1 MKGKVHFIAIGGSVM
16 HNLAITLK
24 QLGYEVS
31 GSDDKIYDPSRSRLE
46 KYNLLPKDLG
56 WFPELIDKE
65 IDFIVLGMHAKKD
78 NPELLKALDLDCK
91 IYSYPELIFEFSKSK
106 TRITIGGSHG
116 KTTVSS
122 MILHVLDF
130 YDIKVDYLLGAQI
143 EGFENM
149 VHITDDNEFIL
160 IEGDEYL
167 SSPIDNSPKFHK
179 YNSNIAVIT
188 GIAWDHINVF
198 PSFENYISQFEK
210 FIETITDGGVLVF
223 NELDKLVLYIVNKSE
238 KTIRKIGYGKPNFE
252 IVDGVTYVK
261 TSEGDV
267 PLKVFGDHNLSNL
280 SAAKQ
285 ICALMG
291 VFDDEFFTAIASF
304 KGASKRLETI
314 YRDNN
319 KIIIKDFAHS
329 PSKLKA
335 TIDAVK
341 NQFSNKNIIAV
352 YELHTYSSFNQKF
365 IKEYLN
371 SMSSADKKIV
381 YYDDEVLKKRSE
393 FKINEKIIK
402 DSFGSDDLIVISKKS
417 VLEESIL
424 KINLHNSVLLMM
436 SSGNFSSID
445 MLSVVK
451 NNNL

>member
-1 MKGKVHFIAIGGSVM
+1 MKGKIHFIAIGGSVM

-31 GSDDKIYDPSRSRLE
+31 GSDDKIYDPSKSRL
-46 KYNLLPKDLG
+46 KKHNLLPKNLG

-122 MILHVLDF
+122 MILHVLNF

-149 VHITDDNEFIL
+149 VHISDDNDFIL

-167 SSPIDNSPKFHK
+167 SSPIDNTPKFHK

-198 PSFENYISQFEK
+198 PTFENYVSQFEK

-223 NELDKLVLYIVNKSE
+223 NELDKLVLDTVNKSD
-238 KTIRKIGYGKPNFE
+238 KTIRKIGYGKPDFE
-252 IVDGVTYVK
+252 IVDEVTYIK
-261 TSEGDV
+261 TSEGNV

-285 ICALMG
+285 ICSLMG
-291 VFDDEFFTAIASF
+291 VFDDEFFAAIASF

-314 YRDNN
+314 YRDKN

-352 YELHTYSSFNQKF
+352 YELHTFSSFNQKF

-371 SMSSADKKIV
+371 SMLSANMKIV
-381 YYDDEVLKKRSE
+381 YYDNEVLKKRGE
-393 FKINEKIIK
+393 FNINEKTIK

-417 VLEESIL
+417 VLEKIML
-424 KINLHNSVLLMM
+424 KINLDNSVLLMM

-445 MLSVVK
+445 MISLT
-451 NNNL
+451 NNN

>member
-1 MKGKVHFIAIGGSVM
+1 MKGKIHFIAIGGSVM

-31 GSDDKIYDPSRSRLE
+31 GSDDKIYDPSKSRL
-46 KYNLLPKDLG
+46 KKHNLLPKNLG

-122 MILHVLDF
+122 MILHVLNF

-149 VHITDDNEFIL
+149 VHISDDNDFIL

-167 SSPIDNSPKFHK
+167 SSPIDNTPKFHK

-198 PSFENYISQFEK
+198 PTFENYVSQFEK

-223 NELDKLVLYIVNKSE
+223 NELDKLVLDTVNKSD
-238 KTIRKIGYGKPNFE
+238 KTIRKIGYGKPDFE
-252 IVDGVTYVK
+252 IVDEVTYIK
-261 TSEGDV
+261 TSEGNV

-291 VFDDEFFTAIASF
+291 VFDDEFFAAIASF

-314 YRDNN
+314 YRDKN

-352 YELHTYSSFNQKF
+352 YELHTFSSFNQKF

-371 SMSSADKKIV
+371 SMLSANMKIV
-381 YYDDEVLKKRSE
+381 YYDNEVLKKRGE
-393 FKINEKIIK
+393 FNINEKTIK

-417 VLEESIL
+417 VLEEIML
-424 KINLHNSVLLMM
+424 KTNLDNSVLLMM

-445 MLSVVK
+445 MISLT
-451 NNNL
+451 NNN

>member
-24 QLGYEVS
+24 QLSYEVS

-46 KYNLLPKDLG
+46 KYNLLPENLG

-122 MILHVLDF
+122 MILHVLNF
-130 YDIKVDYLLGAQI
+130 YNIKVDYLLGAQI

-223 NELDKLVLYIVNKSE
+223 NELDKLVLDLVNKSE
-238 KTIRKIGYGKPNFE
+238 KTIRKIGYGKPDFE
-252 IVDGVTYVK
+252 IVNGVTYVK

-291 VFDDEFFTAIASF
+291 VFDDEFFAAIASF

-365 IKEYLN
+365 IKEYFN
-371 SMSSADKKIV
+371 SMSSADMKLI
-381 YYDDEVLKKRSE
+381 YYDDEVLKKRGE

-436 SSGNFSSID
+436 SSGNFSSVD
-445 MLSVVK
+445 MISLTK
-451 NNNL
+451 NNN

>member
-1 MKGKVHFIAIGGSVM
+1 M

-24 QLGYEVS
+24 QLSYEVS

-46 KYNLLPKDLG
+46 KYNLLPENLG
-56 WFPELIDKE
+56 WFPELIDKK

-130 YDIKVDYLLGAQI
+130 YNVKVDYLLGAQI

-223 NELDKLVLYIVNKSE
+223 NELDKLVLDLVNKSE
-238 KTIRKIGYGKPNFE
+238 KTIRKIGYGKPDFE

-291 VFDDEFFTAIASF
+291 VFDDEFFAAIASF

-417 VLEESIL
+417 KLEQSIS
-424 KINLHNSVLLMM
+424 KINLYNTVLLMM

-451 NNNL
+451 NNNW

>member
-1 MKGKVHFIAIGGSVM
+1 MKGKIHFIAIGGSVM

-31 GSDDKIYDPSRSRLE
+31 GSDDKIYDPSKSRL
-46 KYNLLPKDLG
+46 KKHNLLPKNLG

-122 MILHVLDF
+122 MILHVLNF

-149 VHITDDNEFIL
+149 VHISDDNDFIL

-167 SSPIDNSPKFHK
+167 SSPIDNTPKFHK

-198 PSFENYISQFEK
+198 HTFENYVSQFEK

-223 NELDKLVLYIVNKSE
+223 NELDKLVLDTVNKSD
-238 KTIRKIGYGKPNFE
+238 KTIRKIGYGKPDFE
-252 IVDGVTYVK
+252 IVDEVTYIK
-261 TSEGDV
+261 TSEGNV

-291 VFDDEFFTAIASF
+291 VFDDEFFAAIASF

-314 YRDNN
+314 YRDKN

-341 NQFSNKNIIAV
+341 NQFSNKNIIAA
-352 YELHTYSSFNQKF
+352 YELHTFSSFNQKF

-371 SMSSADKKIV
+371 SMLSANMKIV
-381 YYDDEVLKKRSE
+381 YYDNEVLKKRGE
-393 FKINEKIIK
+393 FNINEKTIK

-417 VLEESIL
+417 VLEKIML
-424 KINLHNSVLLMM
+424 KINLDNSVLLMM

-445 MLSVVK
+445 MISLT
-451 NNNL
+451 NNN

>member
-1 MKGKVHFIAIGGSVM
+1 MKGRVHFIAIGGSVM

-31 GSDDKIYDPSRSRLE
+31 GSDDKIYDPSKSRLE
-46 KYNLLPKDLG
+46 KYNLLPENLG

-223 NELDKLVLYIVNKSE
+223 NELDELVLDIVNKSE

-291 VFDDEFFTAIASF
+291 VFDDEFFAAIASF

-381 YYDDEVLKKRSE
+381 YYDDEVLKIRSE

-417 VLEESIL
+417 MLEQSIS
-424 KINLHNSVLLMM
+424 KINLYNTVLLMM

-451 NNNL
+451 NNN

>member
-1 MKGKVHFIAIGGSVM
+1 M

-24 QLGYEVS
+24 QLSYEVS

-223 NELDKLVLYIVNKSE
+223 NELDELVLDIVNKSE

-291 VFDDEFFTAIASF
+291 VFDDEFFAAIASF

-341 NQFSNKNIIAV
+341 NQFSSKNIIAV

-417 VLEESIL
+417 MLEQSIS
-424 KINLHNSVLLMM
+424 KINLYNTVLLMM

-445 MLSVVK
+445 MLSIVK
-451 NNNL
+451 NNN

>member
-1 MKGKVHFIAIGGSVM
+1 MKGKVHFIAVGGSVM

-46 KYNLLPKDLG
+46 KHNLLPKDLG

-78 NPELLKALDLDCK
+78 NPELLKAQELDCK
-91 IYSYPELIFEFSKSK
+91 IYSYPELIFKFSKSK

-223 NELDKLVLYIVNKSE
+223 NELDELVLGVVNKSE

-285 ICALMG
+285 TCALMG
-291 VFDDEFFTAIASF
+291 VFDDEFFAAIASF

-314 YRDNN
+314 YRDKN

-335 TIDAVK
+335 SIDAVK

-371 SMSSADKKIV
+371 SMSLADKKIV
-381 YYDDEVLKKRSE
+381 YYDEEVLKKRSE

-417 VLEESIL
+417 MLEQSL
-424 KINLHNSVLLMM
+424 SKINLYNTVLLMM
-436 SSGNFSSID
+436 SSGNFSSVD
-445 MLSVVK
+445 LLSVVK
-451 NNNL
+451 NNN

>member
-1 MKGKVHFIAIGGSVM
+1 M

-223 NELDKLVLYIVNKSE
+223 NELDELVLDIVNKSE

-291 VFDDEFFTAIASF
+291 VFDDEFFAAIASF

-417 VLEESIL
+417 MLEQSIS
-424 KINLHNSVLLMM
+424 KINLYNTVLLMM

-451 NNNL
+451 TQLINA

>member
-65 IDFIVLGMHAKKD
+65 IDFIVLGMHAKKN

-198 PSFENYISQFEK
+198 PSFENYINQFEK

-223 NELDKLVLYIVNKSE
+223 NELDKLVLDIVNISE
-238 KTIRKIGYGKPNFE
+238 KTIRKIGYGKPDFE

-417 VLEESIL
+417 MLEQSIS
-424 KINLHNSVLLMM
+424 KINLYNTVLLMM

-451 NNNL
+451 NNN

>member
-223 NELDKLVLYIVNKSE
+223 NELDKLVLDIVNKSE

-291 VFDDEFFTAIASF
+291 VFDDEFFAAIASF

-417 VLEESIL
+417 MLEQSIP
-424 KINLHNSVLLMM
+424 KFNLYNTVLLMM
-436 SSGNFSSID
+436 SSGNFSAID

-451 NNNL
+451 NNN

>member
-24 QLGYEVS
+24 QLSYEVS

-46 KYNLLPKDLG
+46 KYNLLPENLG

-122 MILHVLDF
+122 MILHVLNF
-130 YDIKVDYLLGAQI
+130 YNIKVDYLLGAQI

-149 VHITDDNEFIL
+149 VHITNDNEFIL

-198 PSFENYISQFEK
+198 PSFKNYISQFEK

-223 NELDKLVLYIVNKSE
+223 NELDKLVLDLVNKSE
-238 KTIRKIGYGKPNFE
+238 KTIRKIGYGKPDFE

-291 VFDDEFFTAIASF
+291 VFDDEFFAAIASF

-341 NQFSNKNIIAV
+341 NQFSNKNIIAL

-365 IKEYLN
+365 IKEYFN
-371 SMSSADKKIV
+371 SMSSADMKLI
-381 YYDDEVLKKRSE
+381 YYDDEVLKKRGE

-436 SSGNFSSID
+436 SSGNFSSVD
-445 MLSVVK
+445 MLSLTK
-451 NNNL
+451 NNN

>member
-24 QLGYEVS
+24 QLSYEVS

-46 KYNLLPKDLG
+46 KYNLLPENLG

-130 YDIKVDYLLGAQI
+130 YNVKVDYLLGAQI

-223 NELDKLVLYIVNKSE
+223 NELDKLVLDLVNKSE
-238 KTIRKIGYGKPNFE
+238 KTIRKIGYGKPDFE

-291 VFDDEFFTAIASF
+291 VFDDEFFAAIASF

-365 IKEYLN
+365 IKEYFN
-371 SMSSADKKIV
+371 SMSSADMKLI
-381 YYDDEVLKKRSE
+381 YYDDEVLKKRGE
-393 FKINEKIIK
+393 FEINEKIIK

-436 SSGNFSSID
+436 SSGNFSSVD
-445 MLSVVK
+445 MLSLTK
-451 NNNL
+451 NNN

>member
-24 QLGYEVS
+24 QLSYEVS

-46 KYNLLPKDLG
+46 KYNLLPENLG

-122 MILHVLDF
+122 MILHVLNF
-130 YDIKVDYLLGAQI
+130 YNIKVDYLLGAQI

-223 NELDKLVLYIVNKSE
+223 NELDELVLDIVNKSE

-252 IVDGVTYVK
+252 IVDGVTYIK

-291 VFDDEFFTAIASF
+291 VFDDEFFAAIASF

-417 VLEESIL
+417 MLEQSIS
-424 KINLHNSVLLMM
+424 KINLYNTVLLMM

-445 MLSVVK
+445 MLSIVK
-451 NNNL
+451 NNN

>member
-1 MKGKVHFIAIGGSVM
+1 MKGKIHFIAIGGSVM

-31 GSDDKIYDPSRSRLE
+31 GSDDKIYDPSKSRL
-46 KYNLLPKDLG
+46 KKHNLLPKNLG

-122 MILHVLDF
+122 MILHVLNF

-149 VHITDDNEFIL
+149 VHISDDNDFIL

-167 SSPIDNSPKFHK
+167 SSPIDNTPKFHK

-198 PSFENYISQFEK
+198 PTFENYVSQFEK

-223 NELDKLVLYIVNKSE
+223 NELDKLVLDTVNKSD
-238 KTIRKIGYGKPNFE
+238 KTIRKIGYGKPDFE
-252 IVDGVTYVK
+252 IVDEVTYIK

-291 VFDDEFFTAIASF
+291 VFDDEFFAAIASF

-314 YRDNN
+314 YRDKN

-352 YELHTYSSFNQKF
+352 YELHTFSSFNQKF

-371 SMSSADKKIV
+371 SMLSANMKIV
-381 YYDDEVLKKRSE
+381 YYDNEVLKKRGE
-393 FKINEKIIK
+393 FNINEKTIK

-417 VLEESIL
+417 VLEEIML
-424 KINLHNSVLLMM
+424 KTNLDNSVLLMM

-445 MLSVVK
+445 MISLT
-451 NNNL
+451 NNN

>member
-24 QLGYEVS
+24 QLSYEVS

-46 KYNLLPKDLG
+46 KYNLLPENLG
-56 WFPELIDKE
+56 WFPELIDKK

-122 MILHVLDF
+122 MILHVLNF
-130 YDIKVDYLLGAQI
+130 YNIKVDYLLGAQI

-223 NELDKLVLYIVNKSE
+223 NELDELVLDIVNKSE
-238 KTIRKIGYGKPNFE
+238 KTIRKIGYGKPDFE
-252 IVDGVTYVK
+252 IVNGVTYVK

-291 VFDDEFFTAIASF
+291 VFDDEFFAAIASF

-365 IKEYLN
+365 IKEYFN
-371 SMSSADKKIV
+371 SMSSADMKLI
-381 YYDDEVLKKRSE
+381 YYDDEVLKKRGE

-436 SSGNFSSID
+436 SSGNFSSVD
-445 MLSVVK
+445 MLSLTK
-451 NNNL
+451 NNN

>member
-1 MKGKVHFIAIGGSVM
+1 MKGKIHFIAIGGSVM

-31 GSDDKIYDPSRSRLE
+31 GSDDKIYDPSKSRL
-46 KYNLLPKDLG
+46 KKHNLLPKNLG

-122 MILHVLDF
+122 MILHVLNF

-149 VHITDDNEFIL
+149 VHISDDNDFIL

-167 SSPIDNSPKFHK
+167 SSPIDNTPKFHK

-198 PSFENYISQFEK
+198 PTFENYVSQFEK

-223 NELDKLVLYIVNKSE
+223 NELDKLVLDTVNKSD
-238 KTIRKIGYGKPNFE
+238 KTIRKIGYGKPDFE
-252 IVDGVTYVK
+252 IVDEVTYIK
-261 TSEGDV
+261 TSEGNV

-291 VFDDEFFTAIASF
+291 VFDDEFFAAIASF

-314 YRDNN
+314 YRDKN

-352 YELHTYSSFNQKF
+352 YELHTFSSFNQKF

-371 SMSSADKKIV
+371 SMLSANMKIV
-381 YYDDEVLKKRSE
+381 YYDNEVLKKRGE
-393 FKINEKIIK
+393 FNINEKTIK
-402 DSFGSDDLIVISKKS
+402 DSFGSDDLIIISKKS
-417 VLEESIL
+417 VLEEIML
-424 KINLHNSVLLMM
+424 KINLDNSVLLMM

-445 MLSVVK
+445 MISLT
-451 NNNL
+451 NNN

>member
-223 NELDKLVLYIVNKSE
+223 NELDELVLDIVNKSE

-291 VFDDEFFTAIASF
+291 VFDDEFFAAIASF
-304 KGASKRLETI
+304 KGACNRLQTI

-329 PSKLKA
+329 SSKLKA

-417 VLEESIL
+417 MLEQSIS
-424 KINLHNSVLLMM
+424 KINLYNTVLLMM

-451 NNNL
+451 NNN

>member
-1 MKGKVHFIAIGGSVM
+1 MKGKIHFIAIGGSVM

-31 GSDDKIYDPSRSRLE
+31 GSDDKIYDPSKSRL
-46 KYNLLPKDLG
+46 KKHNLLPKNLG

-122 MILHVLDF
+122 MILHVLNF

-149 VHITDDNEFIL
+149 VHISDDNDFIL

-167 SSPIDNSPKFHK
+167 SSPIDNTPKFHK

-198 PSFENYISQFEK
+198 PTFENYISQFEK

-223 NELDKLVLYIVNKSE
+223 NELDKLVLDTVNKSD
-238 KTIRKIGYGKPNFE
+238 KTIRKIGYGKPDFE
-252 IVDGVTYVK
+252 IVDEVTYIK
-261 TSEGDV
+261 TSEGNV

-291 VFDDEFFTAIASF
+291 VFDDEFFAAIASF

-314 YRDNN
+314 YRDKN

-352 YELHTYSSFNQKF
+352 YELHTFSSFNQKF

-371 SMSSADKKIV
+371 SMLSANMKIV
-381 YYDDEVLKKRSE
+381 YYDNEVLKKRGE
-393 FKINEKIIK
+393 FNINEKTIK

-417 VLEESIL
+417 VLEEIML
-424 KINLHNSVLLMM
+424 KTNLDNSVLLMM

-445 MLSVVK
+445 MISLT
-451 NNNL
+451 NNN

>member
-24 QLGYEVS
+24 QLSYEVS

-46 KYNLLPKDLG
+46 KYNLLPENLG

-130 YDIKVDYLLGAQI
+130 YNVKVDYLLGAQI

-223 NELDKLVLYIVNKSE
+223 NELDKLVLDLVNKSE
-238 KTIRKIGYGKPNFE
+238 KTIRKIGYGKPDFE
-252 IVDGVTYVK
+252 IVNGVTYVK

-291 VFDDEFFTAIASF
+291 VFDDEFFAAIASF

-365 IKEYLN
+365 IKEYFN
-371 SMSSADKKIV
+371 SMSSADMKLI
-381 YYDDEVLKKRSE
+381 YYDDEVLKKRGE
-393 FKINEKIIK
+393 FEINEKIIK

-436 SSGNFSSID
+436 SSGNFSSVD
-445 MLSVVK
+445 MLSLTK
-451 NNNL
+451 NNN

>member
-1 MKGKVHFIAIGGSVM
+1 MKGKVHFIAVGGSVM

-46 KYNLLPKDLG
+46 KHNLLPKDLG

-78 NPELLKALDLDCK
+78 NPELLKAQELDCK

-149 VHITDDNEFIL
+149 VHITDDNDFIL

-198 PSFENYISQFEK
+198 PSFENYTSQFEK

-223 NELDKLVLYIVNKSE
+223 NELDELVLEIVNKSE

-291 VFDDEFFTAIASF
+291 VFDDEFFAAIASF

-314 YRDNN
+314 YRDKN

-417 VLEESIL
+417 MLEQSIS
-424 KINLHNSVLLMM
+424 KINLYNTVLLMM

-445 MLSVVK
+445 MLSAVK
-451 NNNL
+451 NNN

>member
-65 IDFIVLGMHAKKD
+65 IDFIVLGRHAKKD

-223 NELDKLVLYIVNKSE
+223 NELDELVLDIVNKSE

-291 VFDDEFFTAIASF
+291 VFDDEFFAAIASF

-417 VLEESIL
+417 MLEQSIS
-424 KINLHNSVLLMM
+424 KINLYNTVLLMM

-451 NNNL
+451 NNN

>member
-1 MKGKVHFIAIGGSVM
+1 MKGKIHFIAIGGSVM

-31 GSDDKIYDPSRSRLE
+31 GSDDKIYDPSKSRL
-46 KYNLLPKDLG
+46 KKHNLHPKNLG

-122 MILHVLDF
+122 MILHVLNF

-149 VHITDDNEFIL
+149 VHISDDNDFIL

-167 SSPIDNSPKFHK
+167 SSPIDNTPKFHK

-198 PSFENYISQFEK
+198 PTFENYVSQFEK

-223 NELDKLVLYIVNKSE
+223 NELDKLVLDTVNKSD
-238 KTIRKIGYGKPNFE
+238 KTIRKIGYGKPDFE
-252 IVDGVTYVK
+252 IVDEVTYIK
-261 TSEGDV
+261 TSEGNV

-285 ICALMG
+285 ICSLMG
-291 VFDDEFFTAIASF
+291 VFDDEFFAAIASF

-314 YRDNN
+314 YRDKN

-352 YELHTYSSFNQKF
+352 YELHTFSSFNQKF

-371 SMSSADKKIV
+371 SMLSANMKIV
-381 YYDDEVLKKRSE
+381 YYDNEVLKKRGE
-393 FKINEKIIK
+393 FNINEKTIK
-402 DSFGSDDLIVISKKS
+402 DSFGGDDLIIISKKS
-417 VLEESIL
+417 VLEEIML
-424 KINLHNSVLLMM
+424 KINLDNSVLLMM

-445 MLSVVK
+445 MISLT
-451 NNNL
+451 NNN

>member
-223 NELDKLVLYIVNKSE
+223 NELDELVLDIVNKSE

-291 VFDDEFFTAIASF
+291 VFDDEFFAAIASF

-381 YYDDEVLKKRSE
+381 YYDDEVLKKRGE
-393 FKINEKIIK
+393 FEINEKIIK

-445 MLSVVK
+445 MLSLTK
-451 NNNL
+451 NNN